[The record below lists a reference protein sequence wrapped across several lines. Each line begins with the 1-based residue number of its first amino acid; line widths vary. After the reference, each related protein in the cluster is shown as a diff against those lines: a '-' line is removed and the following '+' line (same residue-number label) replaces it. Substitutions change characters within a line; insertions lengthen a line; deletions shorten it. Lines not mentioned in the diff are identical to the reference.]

1 MVHFTTII
9 AAAAPMLAFT
19 SAVALPEVVTSDPR
33 NITPPKL
40 TKRADTGV
48 YYCQNQGFRGPC
60 FWQDNPGAGTCV
72 TLTKPWGVKIGSCYQ
87 FRLRKSCKVYV

>member
-33 NITPPKL
+33 NITLPEL

-72 TLTKPWGVKIGSCYQ
+72 TLTKPWAGNIWSFGPD
-87 FRLRKSCKVYV
+87 RGWKSCNVYL